1 MANDALVQA
10 VKDIVVLGK
19 AGKIDESYAGYKKL
33 FESPDFTKYRPEDQR
48 QALRLMV
55 LAKGAP
61 KPATPTMVEAHR
73 AAVAPLTALVSEH
86 NDPADYE
93 MLGVCHVMLGN
104 EESASRIFRA
114 GLALERERNAQSD
127 LCGRLMT
134 RVSQL

>member
-1 MANDALVQA
+1 MANEALVQA
-10 VKDIVVLGK
+10 VKEIVTLGK
-19 AGKIDESYAGYKKL
+19 AGKLDDSYAGYRKL
-33 FESPDFTKYRPEDQR
+33 FAAPDFSKYRPEDQR

-61 KPATPTMVEAHR
+61 KEPTPAMLEAHR
-73 AAVAPLTALVSEH
+73 AAVVPLTALVSEH
-86 NDPADYE
+86 NEPGDYE
-93 MLGVCHVMLGN
+93 MLGMCHVMLGN